1 MDSVSVTKSIRV
13 SGELATQ
20 IDNLIAAG
28 EFETTSELILAAL
41 AQFLERYE
49 LDANWSVLRIKVPAE
64 VERRLKVLA
73 DAGDG
78 PSREDAAVRV
88 LRDYTKERV
97 KALVGDNEEFDREAA
112 KLQKRGLEALSD
124 SSRERVV
131 SK

>member
-13 SGELATQ
+13 SPELAAQ
-20 IDNLIAAG
+20 LDNLIAAG
-28 EFETTSELILAAL
+28 EFGTTSELILAAL

-49 LDANWSVLRIKVPAE
+49 LDAHWRVLRVKVPAE

-78 PSREDAAVRV
+78 PSAEDAAVRV
-88 LRDYTKERV
+88 LRDYSKERM
-97 KALVGDNEEFDREAA
+97 KALVGDNEDFDREAA
-112 KLQKRGLEALSD
+112 KLQKRSMDALSE